1 MQRMTDMFLIDTDV
15 VSELRKKDRAD
26 KGVLGFFQQY
36 RVESDR
42 CFVSSITVGELRRG
56 VELIRIR
63 GDVKQAELL
72 ERWLLQVK
80 SDFANRILPV
90 DLDVAELWGK
100 LRVPDPTN
108 SIDKLISATALINT
122 LTVVTRN
129 IKHFERTGVPV
140 LNPFDK

>member
-1 MQRMTDMFLIDTDV
+1 MQRMNDMFLIDTDV

-26 KGVLGFFQQY
+26 KGVLNFFQQY
-36 RVESDR
+36 QVESDR

-56 VELIRIR
+56 VELIRVR
-63 GDVKQAELL
+63 GDVQQAELL

-90 DLDVAELWGK
+90 DLEVAELWGK
-100 LRVPDPTN
+100 LRVPDATN
-108 SIDKLISATALINT
+108 AIDKLISATALINT

-140 LNPFDK
+140 LNPFNE

>member
-1 MQRMTDMFLIDTDV
+1 MQRMNDVFLIDTDV

-26 KGVLGFFQQY
+26 KGVLDFFQQY
-36 RVESDR
+36 QVESDR
-42 CFVSSITVGELRRG
+42 CFVSSIIVGELRRG
-56 VELIRIR
+56 VELIRVR
-63 GDVKQAELL
+63 GDAQQAELL

-100 LRVPDPTN
+100 LRVPDATH

-140 LNPFDK
+140 LNPFNG

>member
-1 MQRMTDMFLIDTDV
+1 MQRMNDMFLIDTDV

-26 KGVLGFFQQY
+26 KGVLNFFQQY
-36 RVESDR
+36 QVESDR

-56 VELIRIR
+56 VELIRGR
-63 GDVKQAELL
+63 GDVQQAELL

-100 LRVPDPTN
+100 LRVPDATN

-140 LNPFDK
+140 LNPFNE

>member
-1 MQRMTDMFLIDTDV
+1 MQRINDMFLIDTDV

-36 RVESDR
+36 QVESDR
-42 CFVSSITVGELRRG
+42 CFVSSITVGEFRRG

-63 GDVKQAELL
+63 GDVQQAELL

-100 LRVPDPTN
+100 LRAPDPTN

-140 LNPFDK
+140 LNPFDG

>member
-1 MQRMTDMFLIDTDV
+1 MQRTNDMFLIDTDV

-26 KGVLGFFQQY
+26 KGVLNFFQQY
-36 RVESDR
+36 QVESDR
-42 CFVSSITVGELRRG
+42 CFVSSITVGEIRRG
-56 VELIRIR
+56 VELIRVR
-63 GDVKQAELL
+63 GDVQQAELL

-80 SDFANRILPV
+80 SEFANRILPV

-100 LRVPDPTN
+100 LRVPDATN

-140 LNPFDK
+140 LNPFNG

>member
-1 MQRMTDMFLIDTDV
+1 MFLIDTDV

-26 KGVLGFFQQY
+26 KGVLDFFQQY
-36 RVESDR
+36 QVESDR

-56 VELIRIR
+56 VELIRVR
-63 GDVKQAELL
+63 GDAQQAELL

-100 LRVPDPTN
+100 LRVPDATN

-140 LNPFDK
+140 LNPFNG